1 VKWLPTFFN
10 FCLSLSLSLSL
21 STLSN
26 VTSRLQPFQ
35 KDDLSFWILYLTIM
49 VLHIFTND
57 SFTIFFFVRDKINPR
72 DTWIRWHLGVMS
84 RTFVPPSSAQQR
96 KGRLGIK
103 TSRRYDD
110 VSVLTFQVTVY
121 KISRDL
127 PVKTERT
134 YLGYLCLGV
143 ITPRDDMESVWYL
156 LGVISI
162 GCANVSE

>member
-1 VKWLPTFFN
+1 V
-10 FCLSLSLSLSL
+10 SLSLSLSQYAKQRHIPIATIPKRWSIFL
-21 STLSN
+21 DTLSHHN
-26 VTSRLQPFQ
+26 GVTYIHKWF
-35 KDDLSFWILYLTIM
+35 F
-49 VLHIFTND
+49 HN
-57 SFTIFFFVRDKINPR
+57 FFFVRDKINPR